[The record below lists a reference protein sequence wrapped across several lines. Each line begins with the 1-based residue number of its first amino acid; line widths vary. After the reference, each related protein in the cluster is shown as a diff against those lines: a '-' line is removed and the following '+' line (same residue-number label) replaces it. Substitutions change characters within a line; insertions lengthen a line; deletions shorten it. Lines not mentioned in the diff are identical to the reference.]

1 MSCANMGISQLECLQ
16 LRRLVGPSGLSLVT
30 DFTVGDPFGGTVLAN
45 IPLTLQ
51 NGTAVGSY
59 LSNATIPSETG
70 IMRVTFQTLVPGA
83 QPVYYKFQTGTGPD
97 TTTSVGVPVQ
107 VAGGD
112 GADGFAG
119 WWYEGL
125 MFYTNETSSPIP
137 ITVTIGAQY
146 TATTAS
152 VLYMHVRTISFGP
165 YVKQD

>member
-1 MSCANMGISQLECLQ
+1 MGISQLECLQ
-16 LRRLVGPSGLSLVT
+16 LRNLVGPSGVGLVT

-45 IPLTLQ
+45 IPLTLL

-59 LSNATIPSETG
+59 LSNATIPSGTG
-70 IMRVTFQTLVPGA
+70 IMRVTFQTTVPGA
-83 QPVYYKFQTGTGPD
+83 QPLYYKVQTGTPGI
-97 TTTSVGVPVQ
+97 TTSVGIPVD
-107 VAGGD
+107 VGKGD

-165 YVKQD
+165 YVQQD